1 MSERKT
7 GVAPRVVVTGAGV
20 LSALG
25 DSPAAFHGALCRGES
40 GLRPLTAFAADGVP
54 CRQAGEIRDFEPG
67 RYLGD
72 GNFRPLDRT
81 GQLATAAAALALIAG
96 GWSVEA
102 RQGREMGLVLGT
114 MFGSIRTISEFDR
127 RALSAGPNYVK
138 PFEFANSVIN
148 AAAGQTAIW
157 HGLTGVNSTIS
168 GGTTAGLEAVGYAAG
183 LIAGGHAA
191 TLLAGGADELC
202 FESFLGFARAGL
214 LCGTGNGGGEER
226 PVPFDARRNGFVL
239 GEGAALLVLE
249 PAAAAAERGAT
260 VLAEVRGWGAAYD
273 PSRGRDERSATGR
286 WRGRSAPPW
295 PRRRSVPRRS
305 TAW

>member
-1 MSERKT
+1 
-7 GVAPRVVVTGAGV
+7 
-20 LSALG
+20 
-25 DSPAAFHGALCRGES
+25 
-40 GLRPLTAFAADGVP
+40 
-54 CRQAGEIRDFEPG
+54 
-67 RYLGD
+67 
-72 GNFRPLDRT
+72 
-81 GQLATAAAALALIAG
+81 
-96 GWSVEA
+96 
-102 RQGREMGLVLGT
+102 MGLVLGT

-214 LCGTGNGGGEER
+214 LCGTGDGGGEER

-249 PAAAAAERGAT
+249 PAAAAAERGAA

-273 PSRGRDERSATGR
+273 PSRGRDERSATAAMARAVGAALTAAAVGPGGDR
-286 WRGRSAPPW
+286 LRGDLGQRQRRRRPARGRRGGRR
-295 PRRRSVPRRS
+295 PRPGGRGGAGDGDQVDGRRGPGRLRG
-305 TAW
+305 AAGGGA